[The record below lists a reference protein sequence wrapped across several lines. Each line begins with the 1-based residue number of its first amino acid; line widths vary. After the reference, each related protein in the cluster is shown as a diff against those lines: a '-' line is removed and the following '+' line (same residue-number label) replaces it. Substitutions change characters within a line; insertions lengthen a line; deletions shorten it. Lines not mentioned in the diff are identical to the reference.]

1 MILKDYQTDTLAT
14 LRRFLEDARVSGPAT
29 AYEAITSDPEQAAR
43 LHGYGGKYKPLTG
56 REGVPYVC
64 LRLPT
69 GGGKTILA
77 AHSITVAKDAWIEKD
92 YPLVLWLVPTNTIRR
107 QTVDAL
113 KNTRHAYRKVLD
125 EAFDGRV
132 RVFDIGDFTQIAPH
146 DLRSNL
152 CVVVGTIQTLR
163 VSNTDGRKVY
173 AHHEMLEPHF
183 STVLPGAAGLETIE
197 EGKHKGDIR
206 FSFANLMHLHRP
218 LVIMDEAHK
227 AGSKLSKEVYD
238 RTNPCA
244 LLEFTAT
251 PKGFNNILHSVSAQE
266 LKAEEMIK
274 MPVVLAEH
282 RTWQSAVNGAIAKR
296 AELQEHADKDRE
308 GYIRP
313 IVLFQAESKGN
324 EVTVDV
330 LKSHLIEQENI
341 HPDKIKVAT
350 GDQRELDGLNLFDPD
365 CSVEFIITM
374 EALKEGWDCSFAYVF
389 CSVANIKSA
398 TDAEQLLGRVLRM
411 PYAQRRKNPA
421 LNKSYAALISK
432 SFMEAA
438 HALRDKLVDMG
449 FNETEAEQNIEA
461 EQQGLDDGL
470 FGRQTRPKPSVSV
483 EVDIEPRE
491 AVGIEKVAPGKI
503 TLGKSDEGRTVVRI
517 TGFLKTREKENLFA
531 NTPAK
536 AHGVLRERIE
546 AYEAEN
552 LHTASPAERG
562 ETFVVPRLMASVQG
576 ELVFADTDILMEH
589 HDWSLRDHPAQLD
602 KGEFDVVATA
612 DIFEI
617 RLDGNDLKVS
627 AADMTEQLLLEV
639 DVEGWSDAHL
649 VRWLDKK
656 VRDPSIGQNELLAWL
671 GDVVAYLT
679 RDRALPIAQLMRC
692 KFILAR
698 KLVDKLNAIRA
709 AERNTVYQLHLFA
722 PGAKPEISFETGFEF
737 FDGMYDGVP
746 KYRGTVYGF
755 NRHFAGPDEIPAFDG
770 KDGGEEQKCAVIL
783 DGIPEIEFWS
793 RNVSKHPNSF
803 RLPTATGNFYP
814 DFVAKLKDGRI
825 LVVEYKGQ
833 QHADEQETADTR
845 AKRIIGEHWQ
855 AVSGGQ
861 GVFVLATMK
870 TGDAG
875 EIRQQVNDALASAKQ
890 RS

>member
-1 MILKDYQTDTLAT
+1 MILKQYQKDTIAT
-14 LRRFLEDARVSGPAT
+14 LRRFLEDARVHGPAA
-29 AYEAITSDPEQAAR
+29 AYEAITGDPEQAQR
-43 LHGYGGKYKPLTG
+43 LHGYGGKYKPLKG

-77 AHSITVAKDAWIEKD
+77 AHSIAVAKDTWIEKD
-92 YPLVLWLVPTNTIRR
+92 FPLVLWLVPTNTIRR

-113 KNTRHAYRKVLD
+113 KNPRHAYRKALD

-132 RVFDIGDFTQIAPH
+132 RVFDIGDFTQLLPH

-163 VSNTDGRKVY
+163 VTNTDGRKVY

-183 STVLPGAAGLETIE
+183 SAVSPGAAGLERVD
-197 EGKHKGDIR
+197 EGPGKGDIR

-282 RTWQSAVNGAIAKR
+282 RTWQSAVNGAILKR
-296 AELQEHADKDRE
+296 AELQEHAARDRE

-324 EVTVDV
+324 EVTVEV
-330 LKSHLIEQENI
+330 LKAHLIDQENI
-341 HPDKIKVAT
+341 DPAKIAVAT
-350 GDQRELDGLNLFDPD
+350 GDQRELDGLNLFDPA
-365 CSVEFIITM
+365 CPIEYIITM

-421 LNKSYAALISK
+421 LNKSYATLISK

-438 HALRDKLVDMG
+438 TALRDKLVDMG

-461 EQQGLDDGL
+461 EQQGMDDGL
-470 FGRQTRPKPSVSV
+470 FGRQTKPKPSVSV
-483 EVDIEPRE
+483 EVDITSRE
-491 AVGIEKVAPGKI
+491 AVGIEKVAPGKV
-503 TLGKSDEGRTVVRI
+503 TLGKSDGGRTVIKI
-517 TGFLKTREKENLFA
+517 TGFLKAREKERLFENL
-531 NTPAK
+531 PAK
-536 AHGVLRERIE
+536 AHGAMRERIE
-546 AYEAEN
+546 AFEAEN
-552 LHTASPAERG
+552 LLTASPAERG
-562 ETFVVPRLMASVQG
+562 ETFVVPRLVTHVQG
-576 ELVFADTDILMEH
+576 ELTFADTDVLMEH
-589 HDWSLRDHPAQLD
+589 HDWSLRDHPARLD
-602 KGEFDVVATA
+602 AGEFDVVETA

-617 RLDGNDLKVS
+617 RLDGNDVKVT
-627 AADMTEQLLLEV
+627 AADTTEQLLLEV
-639 DVEGWSDAHL
+639 DVAGWNDAYL

-656 VRDPSIGQNELLAWL
+656 VRDTAIGQGELLAWL

-679 RDRALPIAQLMRC
+679 RDRGLPIAQLMRC

-698 KLVDKLNAIRA
+698 KLGDKLKAIQA
-709 AERNTVYQLHLFA
+709 MERSKVYQLHLFA
-722 PGAKPEISFETGFEF
+722 PNAKPEVSFDTGFTF

-755 NRHFAGPDEIPAFDG
+755 NKHFAGPDEIPAFDG
-770 KDGGEEQKCAVIL
+770 IDGGEEQQCAVAL
-783 DGIPEIEFWS
+783 DSINEIEFWS
-793 RNVSKHPNSF
+793 RNVSKHPASF
-803 RLPTATGNFYP
+803 RLPLASGNFYP

-833 QHADEQETADTR
+833 QHADER
-845 AKRIIGEHWQ
+845 
-855 AVSGGQ
+855 
-861 GVFVLATMK
+861 
-870 TGDAG
+870 
-875 EIRQQVNDALASAKQ
+875 
-890 RS
+890 

>member
-1 MILKDYQTDTLAT
+1 
-14 LRRFLEDARVSGPAT
+14 VHGPAD
-29 AYEAITSDPEQAAR
+29 AYTAITTEEEQAKR
-43 LHGYGGKYKPLTG
+43 LHGYGGKYKPLKDK
-56 REGVPYVC
+56 EGVPYVC

-113 KNTRHAYRKVLD
+113 KNPRHAYRKVLD

-132 RVFDIGDFTQIAPH
+132 RVFDIGDFTQLAPH
-146 DLRSNL
+146 DLRANL

-163 VSNTDGRKVY
+163 VTNTDGRKVY

-183 STVLPGAAGLETIE
+183 SAVSPNAAGLERNDD
-197 EGKHKGDIR
+197 GPHKGDIR

-244 LLEFTAT
+244 LIEFTAT

-282 RTWQSAVNGAIAKR
+282 RTWEGAVTGAIHKR
-296 AELQEHADKDRE
+296 AELQEYADKDRE

-330 LKSHLIEQENI
+330 LKTHLIEQENI
-341 HPDKIKVAT
+341 DPNKIAVAT
-350 GDQRELDGLNLFDPD
+350 GEQRELDNIDLFKPD
-365 CSVEFIITM
+365 CPIEYVITM

-411 PYAQRRKNPA
+411 PYAKRRKQAA

-438 HALRDKLVDMG
+438 TALRDKLVDMG

-461 EQQGLDDGL
+461 EQKGLDDGL
-470 FGRQTRPKPSVSV
+470 FGRQTKPKPSVSV
-483 EVDIEPRE
+483 ELDITDDE
-491 AVGIEKVAPGKI
+491 ARGIEKVAPGKI
-503 TLGKSDEGRTVVRI
+503 TLGKSDDGKTITKI
-517 TGFLKTREKENLFA
+517 TGFLKPREKEELYK
-531 NTPAK
+531 NTPTK

-552 LHTASPAERG
+552 LHQASPAELG
-562 ETFVVPRLMASVQG
+562 ETFVMPRLMAMVQG
-576 ELVFADTDILMEH
+576 ELTFADTEILMEH
-589 HDWSLRDHPAQLD
+589 HDWSLQNHPARME
-602 KGEFDVVATA
+602 KAEFDIQEVANT
-612 DIFEI
+612 FEI
-617 RLDGNDLKVS
+617 RLDGDNLRITGSDT
-627 AADMTEQLLLEV
+627 TEQLAMELNI
-639 DVEGWSDAHL
+639 EGWTDAYL
-649 VRWLDKK
+649 VRWLDGK
-656 VRDPSIGQNELLAWL
+656 VRDPQIGQDELLAWL
-671 GDVVAYLT
+671 GDVVTYLT
-679 RDRALPIAQLMRC
+679 RDRELPIAQLIRC

-698 KLVDKLNAIRA
+698 KLSEKIAAIRQG
-709 AERNTVYQLHLFA
+709 ERDGVYQLHLIA
-722 PGAKPEISFETGFEF
+722 PDAKPEVSFENGFEF
-737 FDGMYDGVP
+737 FEGMYDDVP
-746 KYRGTVYGF
+746 KYRGTKFGF
-755 NRHFAGPDEIPAFDG
+755 SKHFAGPDEIPAFDG
-770 KDGGEEQKCAVIL
+770 KDGGEEEQCAMAL
-783 DGIPEIEFWS
+783 DSINEIEFWA
-793 RNVSKHPNSF
+793 RNVSQHRNSF
-803 RLPTATGNFYP
+803 KLPLPSGNFYP
-814 DFVAKLKDGRI
+814 DFVAKLKDGRV

-833 QHADEQETADTR
+833 QHADEQETKDTR
-845 AKRIIGEHWQ
+845 DKRIVGSKWQ
-855 AVSGGQ
+855 SVSEGR

-870 TGDAG
+870 KGDVG
-875 EIRQQVNDALASAKQ
+875 QIKQ
-890 RS
+890 RVRDAITG

>member
-1 MILKDYQTDTLAT
+1 MILKDYQKDTLAT
-14 LRRFLEDARVSGPAT
+14 LRRFLEDARVHGPAAAFT
-29 AYEAITSDPEQAAR
+29 ALTLEPEQAER
-43 LHGYGGKYKPLTG
+43 LHGYGGKYKPLKDK
-56 REGVPYVC
+56 EGVPYVC

-77 AHSITVAKDAWIEKD
+77 AHSITVAKEAWIEKD
-92 YPLVLWLVPTNTIRR
+92 YPLVLWLVPTNTIRK

-132 RVFDIGDFTQIAPH
+132 RVFDIGDFTQLAPH

-183 STVLPGAAGLETIE
+183 SAVSPNAPGLERNDD
-197 EGKHKGDIR
+197 GPHKGDIR
-206 FSFANLMHLHRP
+206 FSFANLMLLHRP

-227 AGSKLSKEVYD
+227 AGSKLSREVYD

-251 PKGFNNILHSVSAQE
+251 PKPFNNILHSVSAQE

-282 RTWQSAVNGAIAKR
+282 KTWQGAVNGAILKR
-296 AELQEHADKDRE
+296 AELQKHANNDRE

-313 IVLFQAESKGN
+313 IVLFQAESKGK

-330 LKSHLIEQENI
+330 LKKHLIEQENI
-341 HPDKIKVAT
+341 DPAKIAVAT
-350 GDQRELDGLNLFDPD
+350 GEQRELDSIDLFNPD
-365 CSVEFIITM
+365 CPIEYVITM

-411 PYAQRRKNPA
+411 PYARRRKHSA
-421 LNKSYAALISK
+421 LNKSYASLISK

-438 HALRDKLVDMG
+438 TALRDKLVDMG

-470 FGRQTRPKPSVSV
+470 FGRQSKPKPSVSV
-483 EVDIEPRE
+483 ELDLTEDE
-491 AVGIEKVAPGKI
+491 ARGIEKVAPGKI
-503 TLGKSDEGRTVVRI
+503 TLGKSDDGKTITKI
-517 TGFLKTREKENLFA
+517 TGFLKPREKDELFK

-536 AHGVLRERIE
+536 AHGVLKERIE

-552 LHTASPAERG
+552 LHQASPAELG
-562 ETFVVPRLMASVQG
+562 ETFVIPRLMAMVQG
-576 ELVFADTDILMEH
+576 ELTLADTEILMEH
-589 HDWSLRDHPAQLD
+589 HDWSLRDHPARLD
-602 KGEFDVVATA
+602 KAEFDIQEVANT
-612 DIFEI
+612 FEI
-617 RLDGNDLKVS
+617 RLDGNDLKIAS
-627 AADMTEQLLLEV
+627 ADTTELLAMEL
-639 DVEGWSDAHL
+639 DIEGWTDAYL
-649 VRWLDKK
+649 VRWLDRK
-656 VRDPSIGQNELLAWL
+656 VRDPQIGQGELLAWL

-679 RDRALPIAQLMRC
+679 RDRSLPIAQLMRC

-698 KLVDKLNAIRA
+698 KLSEKLAAIRQG
-709 AERNTVYQLHLFA
+709 EREKVYQLHLFE
-722 PGAKPEISFETGFEF
+722 PNAKPEVTFENGFKF
-737 FDGMYDGVP
+737 FDGMYDDEP
-746 KYRGTVYGF
+746 KFRGTKFTF
-755 NRHFAGPDEIPAFDG
+755 NKHFSGPDDIAAFDG
-770 KDGGEEQKCAVIL
+770 IDGGEEQQCAMAL
-783 DGIPEIEFWS
+783 DSINEIEFWS
-793 RNVSKHPNSF
+793 RNVAQHRHSF
-803 RLPTATGNFYP
+803 RLPLATGNFYP
-814 DFVAKLKDGRI
+814 DFVAKLKDGRV

-833 QHADEQETADTR
+833 QHAGKQETADTR
-845 AKRIIGEHWQ
+845 AKRIIGEQWQ
-855 AVSGGQ
+855 AVSEGR
-861 GVFVLATMK
+861 GVFVLATMEK
-870 TGDAG
+870 GDG
-875 EIRQQVNDALASAKQ
+875 SEIIQQVRDAISV
-890 RS
+890 

>member
-1 MILKDYQTDTLAT
+1 MILKQYQKDTIAT
-14 LRRFLEDARVSGPAT
+14 LRRFLEDARVHGPAA
-29 AYEAITSDPEQAAR
+29 AYEAITGDPEQAQR
-43 LHGYGGKYKPLTG
+43 LHGYGGKYKPLKG

-77 AHSITVAKDAWIEKD
+77 AHSIAVAKDTWIEKD
-92 YPLVLWLVPTNTIRR
+92 FPLVLWLVPTNTIRR

-113 KNTRHAYRKVLD
+113 KNPRHAYRKALD

-132 RVFDIGDFTQIAPH
+132 RVFDIGDFTQLLPH

-163 VSNTDGRKVY
+163 VTNTDGRKVY

-183 STVLPGAAGLETIE
+183 SAVSPGAAGLERVD
-197 EGKHKGDIR
+197 EGPGKGDIR

-282 RTWQSAVNGAIAKR
+282 RTWQSAVNGAILKR
-296 AELQEHADKDRE
+296 AELQEHAARDRE

-324 EVTVDV
+324 EVTVEV
-330 LKSHLIEQENI
+330 LKAHLIDQENI
-341 HPDKIKVAT
+341 DPAKIAVAT
-350 GDQRELDGLNLFDPD
+350 GDQRELDGLNLFDPA
-365 CSVEFIITM
+365 CPIEYIITM

-421 LNKSYAALISK
+421 LNKSYATLISK

-438 HALRDKLVDMG
+438 TALRDKLVDMG

-461 EQQGLDDGL
+461 EQQGMDDGL
-470 FGRQTRPKPSVSV
+470 FGRQTKPKPSVSV
-483 EVDIEPRE
+483 EVDITSRE
-491 AVGIEKVAPGKI
+491 AVGIEKVAPGKV
-503 TLGKSDEGRTVVRI
+503 TLGKSDGGRTVIKI
-517 TGFLKTREKENLFA
+517 TGFLKAREKERLFENL
-531 NTPAK
+531 PAK
-536 AHGVLRERIE
+536 AHGAMRERIE
-546 AYEAEN
+546 AFEAEN
-552 LHTASPAERG
+552 LLTASPAERG
-562 ETFVVPRLMASVQG
+562 ETFVVPRLVTHVQG
-576 ELVFADTDILMEH
+576 ELTFADTDVLMEH
-589 HDWSLRDHPAQLD
+589 HDWSLRDHPARLD
-602 KGEFDVVATA
+602 AGEFDVVETA

-617 RLDGNDLKVS
+617 RLDGNDVKVT
-627 AADMTEQLLLEV
+627 AADTTEQLLLEV
-639 DVEGWSDAHL
+639 DVAGWNDAYL

-656 VRDPSIGQNELLAWL
+656 VRDTAIGQGELLAWL

-679 RDRALPIAQLMRC
+679 RDRGLPIAQLMRC

-698 KLVDKLNAIRA
+698 KLGDKLKAIQA
-709 AERNTVYQLHLFA
+709 MERSKVYQLHLFA
-722 PGAKPEISFETGFEF
+722 PNAKPEVSFDTGFTF

-755 NRHFAGPDEIPAFDG
+755 NKHFAGPDEIPAFDG
-770 KDGGEEQKCAVIL
+770 IDGGEEQQCAVAL
-783 DGIPEIEFWS
+783 DSINEIEFWS
-793 RNVSKHPNSF
+793 RNVSKHPASF
-803 RLPTATGNFYP
+803 RLPLASGNFYP

-833 QHADEQETADTR
+833 QHADEQETPDTR

-855 AVSGGQ
+855 AVSGGR

-870 TGDAG
+870 KGETGQ
-875 EIRQQVNDALASAKQ
+875 IKQQVREALS
-890 RS
+890 